1 MNKVS
6 DNVMEVDLNLLKPK
20 KHIFISG
27 SIGVGKTTLI
37 NNLKSQL
44 KDKYGFVDELLGDDL
59 IELSYDNNVQPQ
71 RSIEL
76 NLQLKKFHQVI
87 YNEHKG
93 DKHLYIYD
101 RGIVDPITFGTI
113 FHKNDK
119 NAYLKRELKYIY
131 HLIKNDLS
139 EQIKNRSYLI
149 LLNDKSQNILDRV
162 KLRNRDF
169 EKNLP
174 LWLIEDFNEEY
185 LKLAKAFNFKN
196 VYVIDVNG
204 LSKEEVSEKIK
215 NLITNIECLC

>member
-1 MNKVS
+1 MNKVT
-6 DNVMEVDLNLLKPK
+6 DLEHLKPC

-37 NNLKSQL
+37 NNLKTQL
-44 KDKYGFVDELLGDDL
+44 KDKYGFIDELLGDDL
-59 IELSYDNNVQPQ
+59 IALSYDHTVQPQ

-87 YNEHKG
+87 FNEYKG
-93 DKHLYIYD
+93 NQDVYIYD

-131 HLIKNDLS
+131 HLVKNDLK
-139 EQIKNRSYLI
+139 QTIKDRSYL
-149 LLNDKSQNILDRV
+149 LLLSDQSEAVLERIAD
-162 KLRNRDF
+162 RNRDF

-174 LWLIEDFNEEY
+174 LWLIKDFNEEY
-185 LKLAKAFNFKN
+185 LKLAQDFHFNN

-204 LSKEEVSEKIK
+204 LSKEAVCEKVKKI
-215 NLITNIECLC
+215 IGEIENA